1 MNNTMTKDTVTD
13 TSLSDTADGTL
24 EDDAFS
30 YEGYQV
36 VHGEFFSHTFEPAFT
51 LNSYK
56 VSVNTACIRKVP
68 DTDFIQ
74 ILVNPE
80 EKKLTVKP
88 CLEHTKDSFRWCSNT
103 AKRSPKQIIC
113 PVFFAKV
120 IALMGWNPNYRYRLL
135 GKLLKSGNDTLFVFD
150 LTSPEIY
157 AKVHA
162 SGENEKTSRIPIYPS
177 DWKNQFGLPAEEH
190 HNTVQVNL
198 FNGYTVFGIQKN
210 TGSLAT
216 ASSDSGLTIAETEQ
230 KKDLQDDQSTRTE
243 DSTNSRPQEE
253 TAHSTHGL

>member
-1 MNNTMTKDTVTD
+1 MNNTMTKDTITD
-13 TSLSDTADGTL
+13 ASLSDTADGAL

-51 LNSYK
+51 LNNYK

-80 EKKLTVKP
+80 ERKLTVKP

-103 AKRSPKQIIC
+103 SKRSPKQIIC
-113 PVFFAKV
+113 PIFFAKI
-120 IALMGWNPNYRYRLL
+120 IALMGWNPDYRYRLL
-135 GKLLKSGNDTLFVFD
+135 GKLLKSGNDLLFVFD

-157 AKVHA
+157 TKVRT
-162 SGENEKTSRIPIYPS
+162 SGESRKTSHIPVYPS
-177 DWKNQFGLPAEEH
+177 DWKNQFGLPAEKH
-190 HNTVQVNL
+190 LNTVQVHL
-198 FNGYTVFGIQKN
+198 FNGYTVFGIQKSTEPLTAAFSDN
-210 TGSLAT
+210 SLT
-216 ASSDSGLTIAETEQ
+216 VTETEQ
-230 KKDLQDDQSTRTE
+230 KKNSQDE
-243 DSTNSRPQEE
+243 
-253 TAHSTHGL
+253 